1 MTRNTKNIKEKIIGF
16 FKDRNILC
24 CVCNLEKFIVRVS
37 FLKDDKE
44 HYFNIQNRFNG
55 KKDNWASFYEKLEV
69 EYQNSLF
76 K

>member
-1 MTRNTKNIKEKIIGF
+1 MDPKNIKEKIIGF

-24 CVCNLEKFIVRVS
+24 CVDILEDLIVRVS

-44 HYFNIQNRFNG
+44 HYFNIQNKFNG

-69 EYQNSLF
+69 EYQNSLP